1 MFQEQPYLSENDKGL
16 SFIWAQ
22 KSPAKL
28 WLLKLGFYSPQGAG
42 KYQRHLGILS
52 LLSEQLSDQLHNF
65 SFNPQNK
72 QDQFV
77 KNLNL
82 TLLPPVFD
90 NTLHITRPCSWLSW
104 GLPNGLPI
112 GLPISLKSDFSRNG
126 SVVQKAAICCFFH
139 YFLFLWDC
147 ITWIGWEVGVLPWL
161 WNVWWLSALCQ
172 VGLVSQTNWK
182 IKARLSNIQ
191 DKDGWYAYRYT
202 IDTYCV

>member
-16 SFIWAQ
+16 SFIWAHR
-22 KSPAKL
+22 SPAKL
-28 WLLKLGFYSPQGAG
+28 CLLKLGFYSPQGAG

-52 LLSEQLSDQLHNF
+52 LLSEAAIWPAPQFF

-104 GLPNGLPI
+104 GLPTAS
-112 GLPISLKSDFSRNG
+112 ISLKSDFSRNG

-161 WNVWWLSALCQ
+161 WNVWWLTALCQ
-172 VGLVSQTNWK
+172 VGLVSQANQK

-191 DKDGWYAYRYT
+191 DKDGWYAYRYA
-202 IDTYCV
+202 IDTYHV